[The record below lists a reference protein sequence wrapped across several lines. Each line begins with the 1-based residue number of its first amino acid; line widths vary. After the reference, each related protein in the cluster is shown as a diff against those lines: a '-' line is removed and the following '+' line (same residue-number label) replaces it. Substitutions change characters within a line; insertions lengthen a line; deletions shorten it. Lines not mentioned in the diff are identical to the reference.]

1 MHSFVDDLYDPFRE
15 GLPDFGDPALN
26 DARDDFVKGAELWKA
41 LSEMGSFARLVAAI
55 NALDEADVRRALLTT
70 HLVMW
75 KREGKS
81 L

>member
-1 MHSFVDDLYDPFRE
+1 MD
-15 GLPDFGDPALN
+15 
-26 DARDDFVKGAELWKA
+26 
-41 LSEMGSFARLVAAI
+41 SFARLVAAI

>member
-1 MHSFVDDLYDPFRE
+1 MADLDDPFRE

-26 DARDDFVKGAELWKA
+26 VARDDFVKGAELWKA
-41 LSEMGSFARLVAAI
+41 LSEMDSFATLVAAI

-81 L
+81 LTS

>member
-1 MHSFVDDLYDPFRE
+1 MMDDLYDPFRE

-26 DARDDFVKGAELWKA
+26 EARDDFVKGAELWKA
-41 LSEMGSFARLVAAI
+41 LSEMDSFARLVAAI

-70 HLVMW
+70 LLVYW
-75 KREGKS
+75 IREGKS

>member
-1 MHSFVDDLYDPFRE
+1 VAEFEDPFRE

-26 DARDDFVKGAELWKA
+26 VARDDFVKGAELWKA
-41 LSEMGSFARLVAAI
+41 LSEMDSLATLVAAI

-70 HLVMW
+70 LVVKW
-75 KREGKS
+75 TREGKP

>member
-1 MHSFVDDLYDPFRE
+1 VSDPYDPFRE
-15 GLPDFGDPALN
+15 GLPDFGDPELN

-41 LSEMGSFARLVAAI
+41 LSEMDSFARLVAAI

-70 HLVMW
+70 LLVHW
-75 KREGKS
+75 IREGKS